1 MKFWAYSENGNE
13 LRIDGPID
21 TETWFGDEVTP
32 AAFKQELDAHPG
44 DLTLYINSPGG
55 DVFAASQIYT
65 MLLEREGTV
74 TVKIDAVAASAASVI
89 AMAGTTVL
97 MAPTAYLMIHDP
109 MTCVIGANKSDLKE
123 AIKTLDEIKEG
134 LISAYEL
141 KTGLDRDTIAKLMQ
155 DEGTWLSALTA
166 MELGFCDGLIEK
178 PENAS
183 TEKVKARQAM
193 EKVAALAAGTIP
205 VYNSAKMGRALL
217 DKLKPAREPVPATE
231 PEESQEA
238 TALRQK
244 LAALCDKYLKP

>member
-1 MKFWAYSENGNE
+1 MKFWNYAENGNE
-13 LRIDGPID
+13 LRIEGPID
-21 TETWFGDEVTP
+21 NETWWGDEVTP
-32 AAFKQELDAHPG
+32 KAFKQELDAHPG

-65 MLLEREGTV
+65 MLLEREGSV

-109 MTCVIGANKSDLKE
+109 MTCVCGANKSDLKE

-141 KTGLDRDTIAKLMQ
+141 KTGLDRETIAKLME
-155 DEGTWLSALTA
+155 DEGTWMNAMTA

-178 PENAS
+178 PDAQEGERA
-183 TEKVKARQAM
+183 KAKQAM
-193 EKVAALAAGTIP
+193 ERVSALSSGAIP
-205 VYNSAKMGRALL
+205 VYNQAKMARALL
-217 DKLKPAREPVPATE
+217 DKLAPAKDPTPVTE
-231 PEESQEA
+231 SEESPEA

-244 LAALCDKYLKP
+244 LAALCDKYVKP

>member
-1 MKFWAYSENGNE
+1 MKFWNYAENGNE

-21 TETWFGDEVTP
+21 TETWWGDEVTP
-32 AAFKQELDAHPG
+32 KAFKQELDAHPG
-44 DLTLYINSPGG
+44 DLVLYINSPGG

-65 MLLEREGTV
+65 MLLEREGSV

-109 MTCVIGANKSDLKE
+109 MTCVCGANKADLKE
-123 AIKTLDEIKEG
+123 AIKVLDEIKEG

-141 KTGLDRDTIAKLMQ
+141 KTGLDRATIAKLME
-155 DEGTWLSALTA
+155 DEGTWMNAMTA

-178 PENAS
+178 PGEEAP
-183 TEKVKARQAM
+183 EKAKARQAM
-193 EKVAALAAGTIP
+193 EKVAALAAGSIP

-217 DKLKPAREPVPATE
+217 DKLAPAAEPAPVSE
-231 PEESQEA
+231 PEETPEA
-238 TALRQK
+238 IEIRHK